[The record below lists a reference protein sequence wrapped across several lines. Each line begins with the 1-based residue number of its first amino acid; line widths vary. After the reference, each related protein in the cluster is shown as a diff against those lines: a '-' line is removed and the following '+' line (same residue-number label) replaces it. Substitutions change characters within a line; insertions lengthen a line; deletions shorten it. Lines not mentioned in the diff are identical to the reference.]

1 MWSLAMLGLVRTL
14 VMSLAA
20 CGAAAAVTPAAYGA
34 EGAPLGFWRT
44 TNQCFLALFV
54 LTENGRAQAAY
65 ESGEQEANAAWTWDG
80 MTLTITSPMF
90 PEDKFTGRL
99 ADDHVEADYVWH
111 DLDRDQLNRQAC
123 VFERVAARRL

>member
-1 MWSLAMLGLVRTL
+1 MSGLVRTY

-20 CGAAAAVTPAAYGA
+20 SGAFAAAIPSAAYGA
-34 EGAPLGFWRT
+34 EGAPIGFWRT

-54 LTENGRAQAAY
+54 LTENGHAQAAY

-80 MTLTITSPMF
+80 TTLTITSPMF

-111 DLDRDQLNRQAC
+111 DLDRDQLNQQAC
-123 VFERVAARRL
+123 VFERVTPRRL